1 MLIILKHNAKEPEIS
16 LLRNILNENSLDFR
30 EVNFNKERM
39 FILFSSHGNS
49 LEEKIGG
56 LSAVKKVMNIKQP
69 FKLSSREFKQENSRI
84 IIGNVVIG
92 GVEPVIISG
101 PCSVE
106 SEKQIWEIAAEV
118 ASKGAD
124 ILRGGV
130 YKPRTSP
137 YSFQGLGVEAAKWL
151 CSAGKHY
158 KLPVIS
164 EVMEIHDIAELYEY
178 VDIFQVG
185 ARNMQNFKLLKELG
199 RIDKPVLLKRGNSA
213 TLNEFLMSAEY
224 ILCEGNEKVIL
235 CERGIRTFVEYTR
248 NTFDLNIIPT
258 VKELSHLPIII
269 DASHATGKCELVN
282 PVTLAGLTA
291 GADGFIVEV
300 HPRPKEAL
308 SDGEQSLNFLQFS
321 QLIEDWK
328 LLREPVL
335 AIRNKKNKRK
345 SGSLMRHV

>member
-1 MLIILKHNAKEPEIS
+1 MLIILKESIKKKEMGVIQS
-16 LLRNILNENSLDFR
+16 MLSENGLDF
-30 EVNFNKERM
+30 KEATFRGEKM
-39 FILFSSHGNS
+39 LILFNRIP
-49 LEEKIGG
+49 EKMNDAISG
-56 LSAVKKVMNIKQP
+56 LSGVEMIRDIKQP
-69 FKLSSREFKQENSRI
+69 FKLSSREFKPESSRI
-84 IIGNVVIG
+84 VVGNVIIGGN
-92 GVEPVIISG
+92 EPVIMSG

-106 SEKQIWEIAAEV
+106 SEKQIWEIAEEV
-118 ASKGAD
+118 ASRGAH
-124 ILRGGV
+124 ILRGGI

-151 CSAGKHY
+151 SKAGRYY
-158 KLPVIS
+158 KLPVVS
-164 EVMEIHDIAELYEY
+164 EVMEINDIAGMYDY

-199 RIDKPVLLKRGNSA
+199 KTNKPVLLKRGNSA

-224 ILCEGNEKVIL
+224 ILSEGNENVIL

-269 DASHATGKCELVN
+269 DASHATGRCELVN

-300 HPRPKEAL
+300 HPRPSEAF
-308 SDGEQSLNFLQFS
+308 SDGEQSLNFAQFG
-321 QLIEDWK
+321 QLIDDWS
-328 LLREPVL
+328 LLKGPVL
-335 AIRNKKNKRK
+335 AMRIRK
-345 SGSLMRHV
+345 SFKSKLAAC